1 VETVGREEV
10 EQMSADGVFV
20 FVGTYPDAEGAESDY
35 EVVKELHSTGVVGTY
50 DAAVVDKDDE
60 GKVHVHIHEKPT
72 QHGAWSGLAVGA
84 LLGILFPPGIIAGG
98 IVGAAAGGVIGHLWG
113 GMSRADLRDLG
124 EALDEG
130 EAALVVVGEDKLEEA
145 LNKELKRAARTY
157 EKEIDADAAELRREL
172 DRAIDEAKA

>member
-1 VETVGREEV
+1 
-10 EQMSADGVFV
+10 MSVDGVFV

-60 GKVHVHIHEKPT
+60 GKVHVHKHEKPT

-98 IVGAAAGGVIGHLWG
+98 IVGAAAGGTIAHTAGDATAAGLLAATCIGSAVL
-113 GMSRADLRDLG
+113 SLRLTNG
-124 EALDEG
+124 RVAP
-130 EAALVVVGEDKLEEA
+130 ASVTVG
-145 LNKELKRAARTY
+145 
-157 EKEIDADAAELRREL
+157 
-172 DRAIDEAKA
+172 